1 MDDQEVEGKLSPK
14 KSQPLE
20 QFPNLSKLS
29 KMKPLTG
36 GKAKFPWRR
45 TATAM
50 TSIFSN
56 DFPNLSPKE
65 NQWSFT

>member
-1 MDDQEVEGKLSPK
+1 MDDQEVEGKLPQK

-36 GKAKFPWRR
+36 GKAKLP
-45 TATAM
+45 
-50 TSIFSN
+50 
-56 DFPNLSPKE
+56 
-65 NQWSFT
+65 